1 MVTIKESQNINFL
14 TVQWS
19 MGKLQVHEKR
29 VNDIQEDV
37 SVQTLFLKH
46 YSKEKQDDSNYAQGG
61 KECGQGRE
69 KWGRDKFE
77 RGDTLL
83 LVHDEWMQAK

>member
-14 TVQWS
+14 TVQGS
-19 MGKLQVHEKR
+19 MGKLQDHEKR
-29 VNDIQEDV
+29 VHDIQEDV
-37 SVQTLFLKH
+37 SAQALFLKH
-46 YSKEKQDDSNYAQGG
+46 YSKEKQDGSRYTQGVR
-61 KECGQGRE
+61 ECRQDRE

-77 RGDTLL
+77 REDTLL

>member
-14 TVQWS
+14 TVQGS

-69 KWGRDKFE
+69 K
-77 RGDTLL
+77 
-83 LVHDEWMQAK
+83 